1 VGAAARKIAH
11 THTAAPVRPALR
23 LVRGGRRRTAARS
36 AAAASHVFRV
46 AVVCL
51 TVIICAGVLR
61 VSLAASAAEAS
72 IDAWEL
78 QKQVKAER
86 LVTRS
91 LEADRSALAAPS
103 RIEAVASQSLNMM
116 RPVTVAYL
124 ELPSAT
130 SAADAAAEVTLAAN
144 MQDEPASDGPGVLD
158 TLMDLAAGEAQV
170 MLVGDVGLGSI
181 R

>member
-23 LVRGGRRRTAARS
+23 LVRGGRRQAAARS
-36 AAAASHVFRV
+36 AAAASDIFRI

-51 TVIICAGVLR
+51 TVLMCAGAVR

-78 QKQVKAER
+78 QAQVKAER

-91 LEADRSALAAPS
+91 LEADRSVLAAPS
-103 RIEAVASQSLNMM
+103 RIEAVASQSLNMT
-116 RPVTVAYL
+116 RPAAVAYL
-124 ELPSAT
+124 QLPSESGT
-130 SAADAAAEVTLAAN
+130 TGSAVASSLASNA
-144 MQDEPASDGPGVLD
+144 QVEPASDGPGVLD

>member
-1 VGAAARKIAH
+1 MGAAARKIAH
-11 THTAAPVRPALR
+11 TNTAAPVRPALR
-23 LVRGGRRRTAARS
+23 LVHGGRRRSAARS
-36 AAAASHVFRV
+36 AAAASSAFRV
-46 AVVCL
+46 ITTCL
-51 TVIICAGVLR
+51 LVLACAGVVR
-61 VSLAASAAEAS
+61 VSLAASAAEAA

-78 QKQVKAER
+78 QAQVKAER

-103 RIEAVASQSLNMM
+103 RIEAVACQTLNMT
-116 RPVTVAYL
+116 RPAAVAYL
-124 ELPSAT
+124 ELPSEP
-130 SAADAAAEVTLAAN
+130 SDAAGDATVLASNEQAQPVN
-144 MQDEPASDGPGVLD
+144 EGPGVLD

>member
-1 VGAAARKIAH
+1 MGAAARKIAH
-11 THTAAPVRPALR
+11 PNTAASARPALR
-23 LVRGGRRRTAARS
+23 LVRGGRRRSAARS
-36 AAAASHVFRV
+36 AAAASSAFRV
-46 AVVCL
+46 VTVCL
-51 TVIICAGVLR
+51 LVLACAGVIR
-61 VSLAASAAEAS
+61 VSLAARAAEAA

-78 QKQVKAER
+78 QAEVKAER

-103 RIEAVASQSLNMM
+103 RIEAVACQTLNMT
-116 RPVTVAYL
+116 RPAAVAYL
-124 ELPSAT
+124 ELPSEA
-130 SAADAAAEVTLAAN
+130 SGAAADDAVT
-144 MQDEPASDGPGVLD
+144 MASNEQARTGAQGPGVLD